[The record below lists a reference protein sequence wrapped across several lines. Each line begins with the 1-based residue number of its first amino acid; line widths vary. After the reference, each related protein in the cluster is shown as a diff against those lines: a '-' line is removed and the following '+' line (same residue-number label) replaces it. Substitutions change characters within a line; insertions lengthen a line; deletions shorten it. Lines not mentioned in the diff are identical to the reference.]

1 MDFAERFKV
10 VPVGHALDLS
20 STVDTD
26 SINMKGYHKAVF
38 IITIDTLGTASSVL
52 TVNSGATD
60 GAIDS
65 ALYFDYA
72 FGSAAIGSASCD
84 VLAATTNAA
93 TLTITYG
100 TYSDYMLVV
109 EVDGS
114 NMDTAN
120 EEEWLTLRFTDPGTA
135 TGTVDVIAILYP
147 RYPSN
152 QSVTALT

>member
-1 MDFAERFKV
+1 MKLSESHKI
-10 VPVGHALDLS
+10 VPVGQALDIS

-26 SINMKGYHKAVF
+26 SINMKNYHHATF

-60 GAIDS
+60 GAITS

-72 FGSAAIGSASCD
+72 FGSAAIASASCD
-84 VLAATTNAA
+84 VLAAYTNAA
-93 TLTITYG
+93 TLTLTYG
-100 TYSDYMLVV
+100 TYSNYMLII
-109 EVDGS
+109 EVDAS

-147 RYPSN
+147 RYPGN
-152 QSVTALT
+152 QSATALA